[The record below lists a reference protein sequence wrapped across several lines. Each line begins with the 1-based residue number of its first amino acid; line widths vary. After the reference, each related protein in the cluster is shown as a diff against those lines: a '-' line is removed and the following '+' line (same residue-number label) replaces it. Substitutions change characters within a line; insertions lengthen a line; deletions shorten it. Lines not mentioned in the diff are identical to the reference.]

1 MTTPKQTMASSDV
14 TVSKRDLLKAGGALT
29 LSMLV
34 GSSRRAFA
42 QQQWD
47 VIVVGGGTAGIPVA
61 IFAAER
67 GARVLVVD
75 KAPVLGGTLDRS
87 AGQIAAA
94 GSVFQKEKGIADNPD
109 AHYADI
115 MRINGNTSDPV
126 LCRLFVDNAA
136 DTINWLAANGFRPRD
151 THPIKGSGHEPF
163 TTERYLWGENGG
175 RSIFATMEPLFN
187 KAVDAGNI
195 TVLTSTGVVDL
206 IKSPQGAVL
215 GVVCEDDAGKRLD
228 LRARSTVLASG
239 GCAANPTMY
248 EELHDTPLWTAVA
261 YPYSQGEGLLL
272 GQGAGGFIR
281 GGEQYAGLFS
291 QVLEYKLVPSPAQGS
306 LRLTPGRRPLA
317 EVLVN
322 SRGQRFLREDHPSVD
337 HREKA
342 VMKQPGQRF
351 WAIFDDHILKTAPSI
366 FPSFSPEKMK
376 KAFNEHPMF
385 SAAGTL
391 SELGVRAGVDPA
403 ALEETVATYNQAI
416 NDSAPDAFG
425 RQERPR
431 TIATP
436 PYYAIRGQS
445 WTVVSFAGLAVDGQL
460 RVITKSGTP
469 VPNLYAAGEVIG
481 GAATSGNAYTNGMMV
496 TPALTFG
503 RLLGDRILPLA

>member
-1 MTTPKQTMASSDV
+1 MPKTESTRASSGV
-14 TVSKRDLLKAGGALT
+14 TISKRDLLKTGGALT

-34 GSSRRAFA
+34 GSSRLAFA
-42 QQQWD
+42 QQRWD
-47 VIVVGGGTAGIPVA
+47 VIVVGGGTAGMPLA

-94 GSVFQKEKGIADNPD
+94 GSVFQKEKGIEDSTD
-109 AHYADI
+109 AHYDDI
-115 MRINGNTSDPV
+115 MRINGNTSDPA

-136 DTINWLAANGFRPRD
+136 DTINWLAANGFRPLE
-151 THPIKGSGHEPF
+151 THPITGSGHEPF
-163 TTERYLWGENGG
+163 TTERYLWGKDGG
-175 RSIFATMEPLFN
+175 KTIFATMEPLFN

-215 GVVCEDDAGKRLD
+215 GVVCEDDDGKRLD

-239 GCAANPTMY
+239 GCASNPTMY
-248 EELHDTPLWTAVA
+248 HELHDNPLWTAMA
-261 YPYSQGEGLLL
+261 YPYSQGDGLTL

-306 LRLTPGRRPLA
+306 LRVTPGRRPLA
-317 EVLVN
+317 EVFVN
-322 SRGQRFLREDHPSVD
+322 SRGQRFVREDHPSID

-342 VMKQPGQRF
+342 VVKQPGQRF
-351 WAIFDDHILKTAPSI
+351 WAIFDDHILNTAPSI
-366 FPSFSPEKMK
+366 FPAFSPEKTK

-385 SAAGTL
+385 SKAGTL
-391 SELGVRAGVDPA
+391 SELGVRSGIDPA
-403 ALEETVATYNQAI
+403 ALEKTVAAYNQAI
-416 NDSAPDAFG
+416 TNSTPDPFG
-425 RQERPR
+425 RQERPS
-431 TIATP
+431 TLATP
-436 PYYAIRGQS
+436 PYYAIRAQS
-445 WTVVSFAGLAVDGQL
+445 WTIVSFAGLAVDGQL
-460 RVITKSGTP
+460 RVINKNGTP

-481 GAATSGNAYTNGMMV
+481 GAATTGNAYTNGMFV

-503 RLLGDRILPLA
+503 RLLGSKILPLA